1 MSRFLAGFLA
11 LNQILWIL
19 FRSLGDVAL
28 NLLGRG
34 KLVLHFAGGFS
45 LWSIPLHAIAGFKL
59 FSHNEH
65 ACAMRRRVLASAGI
79 A

>member
-1 MSRFLAGFLA
+1 MGGFLDGFLA

-34 KLVLHFAGGFS
+34 KLVLDFAGGFS
-45 LWSIPLHAIAGFKL
+45 LWSIPLHAIAG
-59 FSHNEH
+59 
-65 ACAMRRRVLASAGI
+65 V
-79 A
+79 